1 MFVRSRMEK
10 DVTYRRKGN
19 VWVIKANSVTYIDEN
34 KVRAKELKSLYGS
47 RIEIMSRDVLEEM
60 EKEIPVNKEV
70 VKKVERKNP
79 VENVEKPLDN
89 IMLND
94 ILSEIKK
101 EIKGETKEE
110 KIDVKEDVI
119 DPIKETLMGNVELT
133 VVKPDAITEI
143 PIQVTVGDEIKDKL
157 EVQTVPLQVKKDEFG
172 NIVLDPIEV
181 QTAEMTEE
189 QIKDKLEV
197 QSSTVEE
204 GKGIPTLKE
213 EENKEENKKG
223 KEEKDKESKTIK
235 KVVAKKAVTGK
246 RRGRK
251 KATVK

>member
-70 VKKVERKNP
+70 VKKVEKKNP
-79 VENVEKPLDN
+79 VENIEKPLDN
-89 IMLND
+89 TMLND

-101 EIKGETKEE
+101 EIKEE
-110 KIDVKEDVI
+110 KVEVKEDVI
-119 DPIKETLMGNVELT
+119 DPIKDTLMGNVELT

-172 NIVLDPIEV
+172 NIVLDPVEV

-213 EENKEENKKG
+213 EENKKG
-223 KEEKDKESKTIK
+223 KEEKDKENKTIK